1 MKNYP
6 ITIFDDSITEIIEMK
21 QIDMQLVYLYRRCLS
36 NIKNKN
42 ILLKGILFEWQD
54 RRNELTFIQ
63 VKDLIE
69 KFKFLEDT
77 NLSEEYEDLRY
88 YVSYN
93 Y

>member
-1 MKNYP
+1 MHYL
-6 ITIFDDSITEIIEMK
+6 ITIFADSVTEVLVMK
-21 QIDMQLVYLYRRCLS
+21 QIDIELVYLYRRCLT
-36 NIKNKN
+36 NINNKN
-42 ILLKGILFEWQD
+42 MLLKGILFEWQD
-54 RRNELTFIQ
+54 KRNELTFIE

-77 NLSEEYEDLRY
+77 DLSEEYEDLRD